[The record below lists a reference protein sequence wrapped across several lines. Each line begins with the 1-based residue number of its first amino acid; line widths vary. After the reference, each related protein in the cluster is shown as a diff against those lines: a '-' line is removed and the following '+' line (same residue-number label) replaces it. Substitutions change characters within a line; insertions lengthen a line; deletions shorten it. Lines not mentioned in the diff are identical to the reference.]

1 MKAITKLITILLLA
15 IMALPIVQAQV
26 AVDSFSLSPQKVLP
40 GSETSIKLTLE
51 NVGDKDV
58 DNVLVSIDLS
68 QVPFV
73 PIGSSNENVI
83 ETINSND
90 KESVIFR
97 VKALSDAK
105 PSVYKIPVVISY
117 EGVSKT
123 SLISIEV
130 TANAHLDLLLD
141 KSEVVKINDHG
152 KITLKFVNDGLTK
165 VKNLKVTLQ
174 ESPLYDII
182 SPNVVYIGEVSMGD
196 FETEDFTIIPKAK
209 DPILMVG
216 LEYRDDANNLFT
228 ESKLIKIPVYTEE
241 EAKQLG
247 LVQPKSMFWPILGAI
262 VIVGL
267 VILYFRRKKK
277 KKNAL

>member
-1 MKAITKLITILLLA
+1 MKAITKLISILLLA
-15 IMALPIVQAQV
+15 IMVLPLVQAQV
-26 AVDSFSLSPQKVLP
+26 AVNSFSLYPQKVLP
-40 GSETSIKLTLE
+40 GGETSIKLTLE
-51 NVGDKDV
+51 NVGSIDV
-58 DNVLVSIDLS
+58 KNVVVTMDLS

-83 ETINSND
+83 ERINSND
-90 KESVIFR
+90 KETINFR
-97 VKALSDAK
+97 VKALPDAK

-117 EGVSKT
+117 EGATKN

-130 TANAHLDLLLD
+130 AANAHLDMLLD

-152 KITLKFVNDGLTK
+152 KITLKFVNDGLAK

-182 SPNVVYIGEVSMGD
+182 SPNVVYIGEISMGD

-209 DPILMVG
+209 DPILAVD
-216 LEYRDDANNLFT
+216 LEYRDDANNLFK
-228 ESKLIKIPVYTEE
+228 ESKLIKVSVHTEE

-247 LVQPKSMFWPILGAI
+247 LVPQQSLFFPIVAA
-262 VIVGL
+262 VVVVGL